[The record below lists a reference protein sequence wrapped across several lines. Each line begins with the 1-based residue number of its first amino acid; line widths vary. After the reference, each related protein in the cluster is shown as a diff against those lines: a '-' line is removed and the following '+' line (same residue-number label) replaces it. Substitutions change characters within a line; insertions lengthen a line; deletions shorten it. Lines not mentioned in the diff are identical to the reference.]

1 MKPRLLLINNDPVQS
16 KIKRIRFSKMYDVV
30 LVQVS
35 RELATYLNPTA
46 EPFQVIVLDLMPIRE
61 RFIDLTAYVSYLKF
75 NQIPPVLI
83 VSHSDVVERY
93 IRQITAYPMC
103 EVVIKPLSL
112 AFIEQ
117 RLNALVSE
125 EKPPRYNINS
135 LSMDDSVARHNTQF
149 FMQHLSRCWLECI
162 QANEPITLLY
172 CNIDYFALMQSFHGE
187 AHACYAIRAVQ
198 VMLQSIV
205 QRKNDMA
212 VRARRDDFYVV
223 LPSYDEHGVYQKLK
237 GLKIMLNETLIRN
250 DVSPLS
256 PFLSISVGHVT
267 QIPRSLEQLNIF
279 VELAKARLNKAK
291 VDRDMALVNSNKPS
305 DANKNSLHPTGA
317 AISNSNSRV
326 GKILAEFRKI

>member
-1 MKPRLLLINNDPVQS
+1 MKPRLLLIDNDPVQS
-16 KIKRIRFSKMYDVV
+16 KLKRICFSKIYDVV
-30 LVQVS
+30 LVQGS
-35 RELATYLNPTA
+35 KELSKYLNPTA

-61 RFIDLTAYVSYLKF
+61 RFIDLTAFVSYLKF
-75 NQIPPVLI
+75 NQIPPVFI
-83 VSHSDVVERY
+83 VSHGDVVERY

-125 EKPPRYNINS
+125 EKPPRYSIKP
-135 LSMDDSVARHNTQF
+135 LSMDDSVAMHNMQI

-172 CNIDYFALMQSFHGE
+172 CNIDYFALMQSFHGKD
-187 AHACYAIRAVQ
+187 HASYAIRTVQ

-205 QRKNDMA
+205 QHKNDMA

-223 LPSYDEHGVYQKLK
+223 FTSCDEHGFYQKLK
-237 GLKIMLNETLIRN
+237 RLKIMLNEALIN
-250 DVSPLS
+250 NHVSPLS

-267 QIPRSLEQLNIF
+267 QIPRSLEQLNIY

-291 VDRDMALVNSNKPS
+291 VDRDTALVKSNNPS
-305 DANKNSLHPTGA
+305 DANKNSLHPTGS
-317 AISNSNSRV
+317 AISNSNARV
-326 GKILAEFRKI
+326 GKILAESRQI